1 MDTSHKRAIRI
12 ATNQLASYNK
22 APIDG
27 LHLIQDPNN
36 ALKINFTLIG
46 PKETPWEDFV
56 MNGIIDLPHN
66 FPFAPPKLNFTTKT
80 YHPNIHNDGKVC
92 LSILNAEQD
101 ETGYFKASELWS
113 PVLDIRCIFLC
124 ILNLFTEP
132 NLESPANLDAC
143 ILYRND
149 IKMLTKMIRK
159 EANNS

>member
-1 MDTSHKRAIRI
+1 MDTSTKRAIRI
-12 ATNQLASYNK
+12 ATNQITAYNK
-22 APIDG
+22 GPLEG
-27 LHLIQDPNN
+27 LHLHQDPEN

-56 MNGIIDLPHN
+56 MNGIINIPSN
-66 FPFAPPKLNFTTKT
+66 FPFVPPELKFLTKT
-80 YHPNIHNDGKVC
+80 HHPNIYPDGKVC

-101 ETGYFKASELWS
+101 ETGYFKPSELWT
-113 PVLDIRCIFLC
+113 PALDIRCVFLC

-149 IKMLTKMIRK
+149 IKTLTKMVRK
-159 EANNS
+159 EVKE